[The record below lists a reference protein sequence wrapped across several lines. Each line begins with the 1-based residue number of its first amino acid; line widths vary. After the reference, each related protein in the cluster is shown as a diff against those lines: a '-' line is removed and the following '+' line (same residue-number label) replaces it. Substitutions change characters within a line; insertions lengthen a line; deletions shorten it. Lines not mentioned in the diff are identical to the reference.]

1 MCSAISLVEHTPAIL
16 ELLEKKAP
24 VALGVS
30 GGKDS
35 SAMAF
40 ATTAYLDAIGHQ
52 GPRIL
57 IHSDLGRLEWK
68 ASLPMCQILASRLG
82 LELIVVRRQAGDL
95 LDRWLVRWQ
104 NNCARYANLECVK
117 LILPW
122 STAGMR
128 FCTSELKTAI
138 ICRDLVERFAGS
150 TIISASGI
158 RSQESPNRAKAPI
171 FAPQLKLISKTFGT
185 YGFDWHPLLRWTL
198 EEVLSYHQ
206 VCHFPLHEAYTLY
219 GTSRVSCVF
228 CILSSLADLLA
239 SSTCAEN
246 HEIYRELVDIE
257 IISTF
262 SFKGDTW
269 LGDIANHLLSEEQRA
284 GLEEAKRRAARR
296 REIEARIPKH
306 LEYTAGWPTVMPSYA
321 EACLLGEVRA
331 AVAAVMILPISYV
344 EPYAILDRF
353 AELIEEKRRKDEAK
367 KKHKRV
373 PVVYAK
379 GAMPI

>member
-1 MCSAISLVEHTPAIL
+1 MCSAIYQIEHAPAIV
-16 ELLEKKAP
+16 ELLEKKTP

-35 SAMAF
+35 TAMAF

-68 ASLPMCQILASRLG
+68 ASLPMCQLLASRLG

-138 ICRDLVERFAGS
+138 ICRDLVERFAGC
-150 TIISASGI
+150 TIVSASGI
-158 RSQESPNRAKAPI
+158 RGQESPNRAKAPV
-171 FAPQLKLISKTFGT
+171 FAPQLKLISKTFET
-185 YGFDWHPLLRWTL
+185 CGFDWHPLLRWSL

-239 SSTCAEN
+239 SSTCEEN
-246 HEIYRELVDIE
+246 HEIYCELVDIE
-257 IISTF
+257 I
-262 SFKGDTW
+262 
-269 LGDIANHLLSEEQRA
+269 A
-284 GLEEAKRRAARR
+284 
-296 REIEARIPKH
+296 
-306 LEYTAGWPTVMPSYA
+306 
-321 EACLLGEVRA
+321 
-331 AVAAVMILPISYV
+331 
-344 EPYAILDRF
+344 
-353 AELIEEKRRKDEAK
+353 
-367 KKHKRV
+367 
-373 PVVYAK
+373 
-379 GAMPI
+379 